1 MSNSSKPTKTVQYM
15 TKDGIRERNAKTDG
29 IKGRSNRIAIENRR
43 KCIQAIFNEYDK
55 ITKSDLMLKMKENS
69 KSYGFTMPSSPAT
82 ISNDLTALGLK
93 VDRVATIPKEKP
105 DELVVFEELGKIIK
119 DLIRQIRV
127 TYLDE
132 EHILY
137 LYSSDKK
144 NDFKD
149 YESFFKP
156 MKKITNRTKRNTGL
170 KSRSLH
176 IFIVLNKKNMEDY
189 IGEVFTNEC
198 EWILYTSSHVK
209 CVEIVTTLGKTH
221 MLMKRIYSLL

>member
-1 MSNSSKPTKTVQYM
+1 MNNSSKPLKTVQYM

-69 KSYGFTMPSSPAT
+69 KSYGFSMPSSPTT

-93 VDRVATIPKEKP
+93 VDRVATIPKEEP
-105 DELVVFEELGKIIK
+105 DELVAFEELGKKIK
-119 DLIRQIRV
+119 DMIRQIRV
-127 TYLDE
+127 ACMDE

-137 LYSSDKK
+137 QYSNDKK

-156 MKKITNRTKRNTGL
+156 MRKIVNTKKKTAGL

-176 IFIVLNKKNMEDY
+176 IFIVLNQKSMEDY
-189 IGEVFTNEC
+189 IGEVFTSEC
-198 EWILYTSSHVK
+198 EWVLYTSSHVK